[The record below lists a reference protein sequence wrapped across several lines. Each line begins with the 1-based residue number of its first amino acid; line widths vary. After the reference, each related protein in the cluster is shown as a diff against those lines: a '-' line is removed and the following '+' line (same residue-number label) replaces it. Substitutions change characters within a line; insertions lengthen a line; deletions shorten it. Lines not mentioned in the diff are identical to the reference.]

1 MVYVKM
7 VNNNKNDN
15 KNRNNNI
22 DNNSCTENRFK
33 SSYKAS
39 GSDLIITIIAGD
51 KRSLQTILSQR
62 QVIDCIARFFQNLS
76 TLLGCQGSAY

>member
-7 VNNNKNDN
+7 VNNNKTDN

-33 SSYKAS
+33 SSYKA
-39 GSDLIITIIAGD
+39 
-51 KRSLQTILSQR
+51 
-62 QVIDCIARFFQNLS
+62 
-76 TLLGCQGSAY
+76 

>member
-33 SSYKAS
+33 
-39 GSDLIITIIAGD
+39 
-51 KRSLQTILSQR
+51 
-62 QVIDCIARFFQNLS
+62 
-76 TLLGCQGSAY
+76 

>member
-1 MVYVKM
+1 MVCVKM

-33 SSYKAS
+33 SSYKA
-39 GSDLIITIIAGD
+39 
-51 KRSLQTILSQR
+51 
-62 QVIDCIARFFQNLS
+62 
-76 TLLGCQGSAY
+76 

>member
-7 VNNNKNDN
+7 VNTGNNKNDN

-33 SSYKAS
+33 SSYKA
-39 GSDLIITIIAGD
+39 
-51 KRSLQTILSQR
+51 
-62 QVIDCIARFFQNLS
+62 
-76 TLLGCQGSAY
+76 

>member
-15 KNRNNNI
+15 KNKNNNI

-33 SSYKAS
+33 SSYKA
-39 GSDLIITIIAGD
+39 
-51 KRSLQTILSQR
+51 
-62 QVIDCIARFFQNLS
+62 
-76 TLLGCQGSAY
+76 

>member
-33 SSYKAS
+33 PSYKA
-39 GSDLIITIIAGD
+39 
-51 KRSLQTILSQR
+51 
-62 QVIDCIARFFQNLS
+62 
-76 TLLGCQGSAY
+76 

>member
-33 SSYKAS
+33 SSYKA
-39 GSDLIITIIAGD
+39 
-51 KRSLQTILSQR
+51 
-62 QVIDCIARFFQNLS
+62 
-76 TLLGCQGSAY
+76 